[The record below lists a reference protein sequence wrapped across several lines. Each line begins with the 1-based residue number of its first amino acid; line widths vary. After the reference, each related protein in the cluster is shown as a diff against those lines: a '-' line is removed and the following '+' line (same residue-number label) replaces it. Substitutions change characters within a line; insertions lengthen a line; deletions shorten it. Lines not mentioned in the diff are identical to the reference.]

1 MFILG
6 VVYIVVFT
14 LGPMAQTKL
23 VISQLIHVL
32 NHSKYLLIRVIML
45 IVIAYQFG
53 IISLISNAE
62 I

>member
-6 VVYIVVFT
+6 VVYIVMFT

-32 NHSKYLLIRVIML
+32 KHSKYLLIRVIML
-45 IVIAYQFG
+45 IVIAHQFG
-53 IISLISNAE
+53 IISLISNAN